1 MKTKHWIFL
10 FAGLILAAILAQFLL
25 TALFSRTGRVATVYQ
40 HNSPIETIDLD
51 RVEAPFHFTVTGEG
65 DAENVVFVEPGQ
77 ISVSSATC
85 RDQICV
91 HQGPITDGTRPI
103 VCLPHQ
109 MVIQIRRSPDDP
121 ADIAVGG

>member
-1 MKTKHWIFL
+1 MKTKHWNTL
-10 FAGLILAAILAQFLL
+10 FAGLILLAALTQLL
-25 TALFSRTGRVATVYQ
+25 LNHFFREGRVATVY
-40 HNSPIETIDLD
+40 HRSIPIETIDLN
-51 RVEAPFHFTVTGEG
+51 RVDAPFRFTITGEEG
-65 DAENVVFVEPGQ
+65 AENVVFVEPGQ
-77 ISVSSATC
+77 ISVESATC